1 MHPRYTLSA
10 MALAVLSTLPSYAQ
24 ATDSYALDDVVVT
37 ATRTPITVQQA
48 SSDITVISQE
58 QIRNAG
64 QSTLVELLQAQTGL
78 ELAQN
83 GGAGTSASIYI
94 RGANAAHTLVLIDG
108 IRVGSITL
116 GTTPLETVALD
127 QIDHIEILRGSA
139 SSLYGSDAIGGVI
152 QIFTKQGQGAP
163 KLNAAVGIGSY
174 GRNQARVGYNGQVG
188 DTRFS
193 MGAGYDKT
201 NGGFSTLRPGNYG
214 YNPDN
219 DGDTKYSAH
228 FNLDQAINAQ
238 NNIGLVALYNRDHV
252 EYDANATA
260 YDDAINQV
268 NSLSGY
274 WKSQFNPIWQSRV
287 LIGRGD
293 NLTTAFTNNNATSHF
308 NSSQVQYQ
316 WQNNFTLPVGT
327 LIALAERNEQQV
339 NASQTFTLYNRN
351 VNAVQLAYQ
360 ANVGAH
366 SVQASL
372 RRDSYSD
379 LGSHSTGSIGYGY
392 ALTPNWRATAN
403 YGTAFHAPSFN
414 DMYYPNIGWYTGNPN
429 LRPEQSRQAD
439 VGIRYSAGVNQAG
452 VTVFENRVQDLI
464 IYDSSVS
471 PTTMSNIANATILGV
486 ELSAGTVW
494 AGVSVKTNYTYQSPE
509 DDATGNLL
517 ARRARQHGALDLA
530 KSLGAWTVGAQAI
543 ATSARYNDAANTTRL
558 GGYTIVNLRT
568 TYQVNKEWRAIAKL
582 NNAFNKDYQTVSGYN
597 TPGANIFVGLEWQ
610 QQ

>member
-1 MHPRYTLSA
+1 MQSRYTLSA
-10 MALAVLSTLPSYAQ
+10 IALAVTTYAHADTPSYV
-24 ATDSYALDDVVVT
+24 LDDVIVT

-48 SSDITVISQE
+48 TSDVTVISQE

-78 ELAQN
+78 ELSQN
-83 GGAGTSASIYI
+83 GGAGTSSSIYI
-94 RGANAAHTLVLIDG
+94 RGANAAHTLILIDG
-108 IRVGSITL
+108 IRAGSVTL

-127 QIDHIEILRGSA
+127 QIDHIEILRGPA

-152 QIFTKQGQGAP
+152 QIFTKKGQGAP
-163 KLNAAVGIGSY
+163 KLNAAVGLGSY
-174 GRNQARVGYNGQVG
+174 GRNQARAGYNGQVG

-201 NGGFSTLRPGNYG
+201 NGGFSTLRPGSYG

-238 NNIGLVALYNRDHV
+238 NNIGLITLYNRDRV

-268 NSLSGY
+268 NSVSGY

-287 LIGRGD
+287 VVGRGE
-293 NLTTAFTNNNATSHF
+293 NLSTSFKNNNAINHY
-308 NSSQVQYQ
+308 NSSQTQYQ
-316 WQNNFTLPVGT
+316 WQNDFKLPVGSLT
-327 LIALAERNEQQV
+327 AIAERNEQQV
-339 NASQTFTLYNRN
+339 NSSQTYTMYNRN
-351 VNAVQLAYQ
+351 IDALQLAYQ
-360 ANVGAH
+360 ANIAAH
-366 SVQASL
+366 SVQASI
-372 RRDSYSD
+372 RRDDYSD
-379 LGSHSTGSIGYGY
+379 LGGHTTGSLGYGY
-392 ALTPNWRATAN
+392 AINPNWRARAS

-429 LRPEQSRQAD
+429 LRPEQSRQAEL
-439 VGIRYSAGVNQAG
+439 GLRYQAG
-452 VTVFENRVQDLI
+452 INQFGITAFENRVKDLI
-464 IYDSSVS
+464 IYDSSVYPS
-471 PTTMSNIANATILGV
+471 TMSNINTAKIRGI
-486 ELSAGTVW
+486 ELSGTTEL
-494 AGVSVKTNYTYQSPE
+494 AGVQIKTNYTWQNPE
-509 DDATGNLL
+509 DGTTGNLL
-517 ARRARQHGALDLA
+517 ARRARQHGTVDLA
-530 KSLGAWTVGAQAI
+530 KSVGDWTFGAQAI
-543 ATSARYNDAANTTRL
+543 ASSMRYNDAANTTRL
-558 GGYTIVNLRT
+558 GGYTLVNLRT

-610 QQ
+610 QK

>member
-1 MHPRYTLSA
+1 MQSRYTLSA
-10 MALAVLSTLPSYAQ
+10 IALAVTTYAHADTPSYV
-24 ATDSYALDDVVVT
+24 LDDVIVT

-48 SSDITVISQE
+48 TSDVTVISQE

-78 ELAQN
+78 ELSQN
-83 GGAGTSASIYI
+83 GGAGTSSSIYI

-108 IRVGSITL
+108 IRVGSVTL

-127 QIDHIEILRGSA
+127 QIDHIEILRGPA

-152 QIFTKQGQGAP
+152 QIFTKQGKGAP
-163 KLNAAVGIGSY
+163 KLNAAVGLGSY

-228 FNLDQAINAQ
+228 FNIDHAINAQ
-238 NNIGLVALYNRDHV
+238 NHIGLITLYNRDRV

-268 NSLSGY
+268 NSVSGY

-287 LIGRGD
+287 VVGRGE
-293 NLTTAFTNNNATSHF
+293 NLSTSFKNNNTINHY
-308 NSSQVQYQ
+308 NSSQTQYQ
-316 WQNNFTLPVGT
+316 WQNDFKLPVGSLT
-327 LIALAERNEQQV
+327 AIAERNEQQV
-339 NASQTFTLYNRN
+339 NSSQTYTLYQRN
-351 VNAVQLAYQ
+351 INALQLAYQ
-360 ANVGAH
+360 ANIAAH
-366 SVQASL
+366 SVQASV
-372 RRDSYSD
+372 RRDDYSD
-379 LGSHSTGSIGYGY
+379 LGSHTTESIGYGY
-392 ALTPNWRATAN
+392 AINSSWRLKTS

-414 DMYYPNIGWYTGNPN
+414 DMYYPNIGFYTGNPN
-429 LRPEQSRQAD
+429 LRPEQSRQAELG
-439 VGIRYSAGVNQAG
+439 VHYQAGVNQFGMTA
-452 VTVFENRVQDLI
+452 FENRIKDLI
-464 IYDSSVS
+464 IYDSSVY
-471 PTTMSNIANATILGV
+471 PTTMSNINTAKIRGIELSGATIL
-486 ELSAGTVW
+486 
-494 AGVSVKTNYTYQSPE
+494 AGVQVKTNYIWQNPE
-509 DDATGNLL
+509 DETTSNLL
-517 ARRARQHGALDLA
+517 ARRARQHGTIDLA
-530 KSLGAWTVGAQAI
+530 KSVGAWTFGAQAI
-543 ATSARYNDAANTTRL
+543 ASSMRYNDAANTTRM
-558 GGYTIVNLRT
+558 GGYTLVNLRT
-568 TYQVNKEWRAIAKL
+568 AYQVNQQWRAIVKL

-610 QQ
+610 QK

>member
-1 MHPRYTLSA
+1 MQSRYTLSA
-10 MALAVLSTLPSYAQ
+10 IALAVTTYAHADTPSYV
-24 ATDSYALDDVVVT
+24 LDDVIVT

-48 SSDITVISQE
+48 TSDITVISQE

-78 ELAQN
+78 ELSQN
-83 GGAGTSASIYI
+83 GGAGTSSSIYI

-108 IRVGSITL
+108 IRAGSVTL

-127 QIDHIEILRGSA
+127 QIDHIEILRGPA

-152 QIFTKQGQGAP
+152 QIFTKKGQGAP
-163 KLNAAVGIGSY
+163 KLNAAVGLGSY

-201 NGGFSTLRPGNYG
+201 NGGFSTLRPGSYG

-238 NNIGLVALYNRDHV
+238 NNIGLITLYNRDRV

-268 NSLSGY
+268 NSVSGY

-287 LIGRGD
+287 VVGRGE
-293 NLTTAFTNNNATSHF
+293 NLSTSFKNNNAINHY
-308 NSSQVQYQ
+308 NSSQTQYQ
-316 WQNNFTLPVGT
+316 WQNDFKLPVGSLT
-327 LIALAERNEQQV
+327 AIAERNEQQV
-339 NASQTFTLYNRN
+339 NSSQTYTLYHRN
-351 VNAVQLAYQ
+351 IDALQLAYQ
-360 ANVGAH
+360 ANIAAH
-366 SVQASL
+366 SIQASI
-372 RRDSYSD
+372 RRDDYSD
-379 LGSHSTGSIGYGY
+379 LGGHTTGTLGYGY
-392 ALTPNWRATAN
+392 AINPNWRARAS

-429 LRPEQSRQAD
+429 LRPEQSRQAEL
-439 VGIRYSAGVNQAG
+439 GLRYQAG
-452 VTVFENRVQDLI
+452 INQFGITAFENRVKDLI
-464 IYDSSVS
+464 IYDSSVYPS
-471 PTTMSNIANATILGV
+471 TMSNINTAKIRGI
-486 ELSAGTVW
+486 ELSGATEL
-494 AGVSVKTNYTYQSPE
+494 AGVQVKTNYTWQNPE
-509 DDATGNLL
+509 DGTTGNLL
-517 ARRARQHGALDLA
+517 ARRARQHGTIDLA
-530 KSLGAWTVGAQAI
+530 KSVGDWTFGAQAI
-543 ATSARYNDAANTTRL
+543 ASSMRYNDAANTTRL
-558 GGYTIVNLRT
+558 GGYTLVNLRT

-610 QQ
+610 QK